1 MPSYTHKIS
10 IVYRDHRFCD
20 VCSPYVYVVNS
31 DNVMMLASAQLQD
44 LASR

>member
-1 MPSYTHKIS
+1 MPKFRS
-10 IVYRDHRFCD
+10 YRDHRFCD
-20 VCSPYVYVVNS
+20 VSSRHVYVVNS